1 MKGFLLLLL
10 LPFILLTTRELGAHP
25 HVFLDTRV
33 TTVLDSEGV
42 TGFWIEWEFVE
53 MFSAMII
60 QDFDEDYDF
69 FFSPAEIANIEEN
82 AFSNLKNF
90 HYFTYVSWK
99 GGEYTGKKIRE
110 FSASVRGEIL
120 VYRFFVPCR
129 IVIDDTDRNLKL
141 WIYDDSYYCDVGFAK
156 EKPAAFEGTK
166 GYDIKH
172 EISIDESITYYY
184 GQVSPQVLKLSVRK
198 NDE

>member
-1 MKGFLLLLL
+1 MKRFLLLLL
-10 LPFILLTTRELGAHP
+10 LPFFLLTRGELKAHP

-33 TTVLDSEGV
+33 TVVLDSEGV
-42 TGFWIEWEFVE
+42 TGFWIEWEFDE

-69 FFSPAEIANIEEN
+69 SFSPAEIANIEKN

-99 GGEYTGKKIRE
+99 GGEYTGKKIRD
-110 FSASVRGEIL
+110 FSASIRGDTL

-129 IVIDDTDRNLKL
+129 IGIDDTGMVIKV
-141 WIYDDSYYCDVGFAK
+141 WIYDDSYYCDVGFA
-156 EKPAAFEGTK
+156 EEEPAAFEGEK
-166 GYDIKH
+166 GYGI
-172 EISIDESITYYY
+172 EAVIARDERITYYF
-184 GQVSPQVLKLSVRK
+184 GQVSPQVLRLSVRR
-198 NDE
+198 NDG